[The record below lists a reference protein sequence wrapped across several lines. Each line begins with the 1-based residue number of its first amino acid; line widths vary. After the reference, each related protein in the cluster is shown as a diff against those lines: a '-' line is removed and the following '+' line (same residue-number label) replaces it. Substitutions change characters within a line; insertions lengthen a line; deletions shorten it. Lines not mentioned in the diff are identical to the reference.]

1 MQNGRGVSSLYIF
14 TLINNIDSGDFS
26 GSSIGLIYQCIWKQ
40 PDIACMDTT
49 KICSVILK
57 SLLFINSKHFILKD
71 LRVEW
76 FMNSYRKICLQILG

>member
-57 SLLFINSKHFILKD
+57 SLLLYK
-71 LRVEW
+71 
-76 FMNSYRKICLQILG
+76 